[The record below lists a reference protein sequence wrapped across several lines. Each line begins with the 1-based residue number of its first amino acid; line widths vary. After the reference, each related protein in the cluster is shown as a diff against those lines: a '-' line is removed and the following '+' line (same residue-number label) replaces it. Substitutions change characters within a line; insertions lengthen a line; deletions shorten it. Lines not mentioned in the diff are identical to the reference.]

1 MADATSAPPAGQ
13 TLEPPPAAVPPLG
26 AIGWA
31 DLTVPDA
38 DAVRDFYADVVGW
51 APTALSMGAYSD
63 YLMQA
68 PGAPAPQAG
77 VCHAR
82 GSNAGIPAV
91 WLVYITVAD
100 LAASLEACRARGGEV
115 VSGPRGAGG
124 GASFAIIRD
133 PAGAVAALFQ
143 PARAAP

>member
-1 MADATSAPPAGQ
+1 MSEVAAPTSSEPSQAPSPA
-13 TLEPPPAAVPPLG
+13 PLPVG
-26 AIGWA
+26 SIGWT
-31 DLTVPDA
+31 DLTVPNA
-38 DAVRDFYADVVGW
+38 DLVRDFYADVVGW

-82 GSNAGIPAV
+82 GPNAGLPAV

-100 LAASLEACRARGGEV
+100 LAASLDACRARGGEV

-124 GASFAIIRD
+124 GAQFAIIRD
-133 PAGAVAALFQ
+133 PAGAVAA
-143 PARAAP
+143 

>member
-1 MADATSAPPAGQ
+1 MADVTSSPAPAPSPEPPA
-13 TLEPPPAAVPPLG
+13 PAPLPVG

-31 DLTVPDA
+31 DLTVPNA
-38 DAVRDFYADVVGW
+38 DAVRDFYAAVVGW
-51 APTALSMGAYSD
+51 APTPLTMGDYSD

-82 GSNAGIPAV
+82 GPNAGVPPV

-100 LAASLEACRARGGEV
+100 LAASLLACRARGGEV
-115 VSGPRGAGG
+115 VSGPRDAGG
-124 GASFAIIRD
+124 GAAFAIIRD